1 MIHQIYVLFLILI
14 HKIHIM
20 FDVECY
26 LIIYFLFYKFIYQIY
41 LNLNFF
47 LYANFLITK
56 RKSIKDHRQITK
68 NQRNLIFF
76 NNNSK
81 SLTVEGYKN

>member
-1 MIHQIYVLFLILI
+1 MFYILILI
-14 HKIHIM
+14 NKIHIM
-20 FDVECY
+20 LYIESN
-26 LIIYFLFYKFIYQIY
+26 LIIYFIFYKFIYQVY
-41 LNLNFF
+41 LNLNLF
-47 LYANFLITK
+47 LYANFIITK

-81 SLTVEGYKN
+81 SLVVEVYKN

>member
-1 MIHQIYVLFLILI
+1 
-14 HKIHIM
+14 M
-20 FDVECY
+20 FDIESY
-26 LIIYFLFYKFIYQIY
+26 LIIYFIFYKFIYQIY

-47 LYANFLITK
+47 LYANFSITK

>member
-1 MIHQIYVLFLILI
+1 MKIKYYVLFLILI

>member
-1 MIHQIYVLFLILI
+1 
-14 HKIHIM
+14 M

-26 LIIYFLFYKFIYQIY
+26 LIIYFIFYKFIYQIY

>member
-1 MIHQIYVLFLILI
+1 
-14 HKIHIM
+14 M

>member
-1 MIHQIYVLFLILI
+1 MTIYVLFLILI

>member
-1 MIHQIYVLFLILI
+1 
-14 HKIHIM
+14 M

-81 SLTVEGYKN
+81 LLTVEGYKN

>member
-1 MIHQIYVLFLILI
+1 
-14 HKIHIM
+14 M
-20 FDVECY
+20 FVVECY